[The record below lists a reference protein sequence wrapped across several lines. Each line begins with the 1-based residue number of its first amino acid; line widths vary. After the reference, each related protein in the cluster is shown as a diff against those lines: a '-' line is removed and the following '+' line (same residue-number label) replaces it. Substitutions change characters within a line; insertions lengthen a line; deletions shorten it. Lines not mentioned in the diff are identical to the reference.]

1 MAAHAL
7 AATLQNQGRG
17 DTTLAAGGNL
27 TLGTLASTS
36 ANSVAWNATNRR
48 SDASSADVG
57 STVQAQGALSLQA
70 GGDLSASAANVQAQG
85 DLLASAGGDI
95 LLTAGQSAVQL
106 DEAHQHKSKGF
117 LSKTITT
124 TRDTLEQT
132 TAQATLL
139 GGRTVLLQAGQD
151 IAVQGSSVI
160 GDQGVTLLGGRDV
173 SLSTQETQFESH
185 QFSQTRKSGLMSSGL
200 SLTLG
205 KQSLGTGQSTVST
218 GAALATVGAI
228 AGSRKFIERARQMV
242 IFLGGCVDADVAYHL
257 IRGMKTLDVRMWRH
271 CENAQAVAEF
281 LARHPKVKRVNYPGL
296 KSHPDHKLAG
306 KQMRGFGGML
316 SFDLRG
322 GEPAARRFA
331 NRIQLFLLAVS
342 LGGVESLCALPI
354 YTSHYNMSLAELRSH
369 GVEPGTVRLSI
380 GIEDKDDLIA
390 DLKQALR

>member
-1 MAAHAL
+1 MKKSAQNSAWRLPTKTIHSGDEQKHGVAGPVATPITRSSTFTFSSAEEMKRWAAGKSDEYIYARYGTPTEDVAARRVAELEHAEAALITASGMAAISTAL
-7 AATLQNQGRG
+7 LTSLEAGDEVIATPSLYGGTYRLMRDIFPKFGIRVHRIEPDLTGFEQAMNARTRVFYTESPTNPTLRIVDFRKAVGLAKKHKLTSIIDNTFASPVLQNPLDWGF
-17 DTTLAAGGNL
+17 DATVH
-27 TLGTLASTS
+27 S
-36 ANSVAWNATNRR
+36 ATKYLNGH
-48 SDASSADVG
+48 SD
-57 STVQAQGALSLQA
+57 L
-70 GGDLSASAANVQAQG
+70 
-85 DLLASAGGDI
+85 
-95 LLTAGQSAVQL
+95 
-106 DEAHQHKSKGF
+106 
-117 LSKTITT
+117 
-124 TRDTLEQT
+124 
-132 TAQATLL
+132 
-139 GGRTVLLQAGQD
+139 
-151 IAVQGSSVI
+151 
-160 GDQGVTLLGGRDV
+160 
-173 SLSTQETQFESH
+173 
-185 QFSQTRKSGLMSSGL
+185 
-200 SLTLG
+200 
-205 KQSLGTGQSTVST
+205 
-218 GAALATVGAI
+218 TVGAI

-316 SFDLRG
+316 SFDLKG